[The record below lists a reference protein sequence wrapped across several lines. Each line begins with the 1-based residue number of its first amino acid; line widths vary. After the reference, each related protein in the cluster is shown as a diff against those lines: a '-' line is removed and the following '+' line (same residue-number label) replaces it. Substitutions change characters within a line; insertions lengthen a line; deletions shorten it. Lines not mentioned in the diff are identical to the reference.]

1 MYDAAIIKTGST
13 TNALT
18 AMTNI
23 NFDNVNP
30 DTAMGQSWFHENRCR
45 GTAAFTYSFQPYSHS
60 RTMVNGVNTLGW
72 KQFEVTFNCATT
84 NQFPYDQT

>member
-1 MYDAAIIKTGST
+1 MPAPRINQKNFAINSRIYDTKATKTMYDAAIIKTGST

-45 GTAAFTYSFQPYSHS
+45 GTAAFTYSF
-60 RTMVNGVNTLGW
+60 
-72 KQFEVTFNCATT
+72 
-84 NQFPYDQT
+84 